1 MSDELPKKVFSVP
14 PPPTD
19 EIDSEW
25 GGKAADEKPT
35 KTATEAAVDAVAPA
49 KDSGPAGADTQL
61 KEQLKGQ
68 AETAAAPGTPPP
80 VHHPSEEE
88 DEQGEED
95 EEDEDD
101 EDEDEEDEDDAHPVV
116 RARASHAPVSRT
128 SSPAPADDWL
138 PDWAPWAVLGG
149 LVLLGVIG
157 GLGMFTKPPADAG
170 NEVAPTA
177 ASPAAAEAIQPTSI
191 EASHFLVQYKGS
203 MRAPESITRSKDE
216 AKARALEG
224 LAKVRGGE
232 DFAKVVGEY
241 SDEPGAAAR
250 GGALGEFT
258 ADRMIKPFSDAAFAL
273 KVGQVSGL
281 VETPFGFHV
290 IKRTK

>member
-35 KTATEAAVDAVAPA
+35 ETATSAADDAVAPV
-49 KDSGPAGADTQL
+49 KDSGPPGADAQL
-61 KEQLKGQ
+61 KAELKGQ
-68 AETAAAPGTPPP
+68 AETAAAPGTPPASP
-80 VHHPSEEE
+80 ASHE
-88 DEQGEED
+88 DDDDE

-101 EDEDEEDEDDAHPVV
+101 DDDEEEEDEDELPAA
-116 RARASHAPVSRT
+116 RARATHSPVSRT
-128 SSPAPADDWL
+128 AAPTADGDWL
-138 PDWAPWAVLGG
+138 PDWAPFAVLAL
-149 LVLLGVIG
+149 LVVLGVAG
-157 GLGMFTKPPADAG
+157 GLGAFTKPPAEGAT
-170 NEVAPTA
+170 EAPSTA
-177 ASPAAAEAIQPTSI
+177 LAEASKPTSI
-191 EASHFLVQYKGS
+191 AASHFLVMYKGS
-203 MRAPESITRSKDE
+203 MRAPETVTRTKDE

-224 LAKVRGGE
+224 LAKVKKGE
-232 DFAKVVGEY
+232 DFAKIVGEY
-241 SDEPGAAAR
+241 SDEPGAAQR
-250 GGALGEFT
+250 GGALGDFT
-258 ADRMIKPFSDAAFAL
+258 ADRMVKPFSDAAFAL

>member
-35 KTATEAAVDAVAPA
+35 ETATGAADKAVVPA
-49 KDSGPAGADTQL
+49 KDSGPAGADAQL
-61 KEQLKGQ
+61 KAELKGQ

-80 VHHPSEEE
+80 SPAPH
-88 DEQGEED
+88 ED
-95 EEDEDD
+95 EEDEEEEDDEDEEDDD
-101 EDEDEEDEDDAHPVV
+101 EDEDEDELPAA
-116 RARASHAPVSRT
+116 RARASHTPVSRT
-128 SSPAPADDWL
+128 AAPAADGDWL
-138 PDWAPWAVLGG
+138 PDWAPFAVLAL
-149 LVLLGVIG
+149 LVVVGVAG
-157 GLGMFTKPPADAG
+157 GLGAFTKPPTEGAS
-170 NEVAPTA
+170 EAPTA
-177 ASPAAAEAIQPTSI
+177 VLAETSKPTSI
-191 EASHFLVQYKGS
+191 AASHFLVMYKGS
-203 MRAPESITRSKDE
+203 MRAPETVTRTKDE

-224 LAKVRGGE
+224 LAKVKKGE

-241 SDEPGAAAR
+241 SDEPGAAQR
-250 GGALGEFT
+250 GGALGDFT
-258 ADRMIKPFSDAAFAL
+258 ADRMVKPFSDAAFAL